1 MKKII
6 GWILIASGILLV
18 FGTIYSTYLNF
29 TAQSEFPQIFTFEEP
44 ETVSQ
49 TSGGLEG
56 QIGGM
61 IGEYIKDLVPRGAT
75 TLMLNMFSWILLA
88 TFLVYSGSKLV
99 SMGSVLIKK
108 DKKDE
113 GE

>member
-6 GWILIASGILLV
+6 GWSLIILGIIMVL
-18 FGTIYSTYLNF
+18 GTIYSTYLNF
-29 TAQSEFPQIFTFEEP
+29 TGQSEFPQIFTFEEEKVTP
-44 ETVSQ
+44 Q
-49 TSGGLEG
+49 TAEGLEG

-61 IGEYIKDLVPRGAT
+61 IGGYIKDLIPQGAT

-99 SMGSVLIKK
+99 SMGGVLVKK
-108 DKKDE
+108 DKKE
-113 GE
+113 NE